1 MVVSGKTPL
10 ENTTVWYRNLAASEL
25 RILCLIVL
33 YSVLSHNILGPMYLT
48 RGLNISTISKV
59 SILST
64 PHCILC
70 CMESFMAV
78 LLMMLEMQV
87 LVWELDRQSNSIFR
101 QLLPFF
107 QCFDN
112 EVSDKGLKRL
122 NSEYNCLLD

>member
-1 MVVSGKTPL
+1 
-10 ENTTVWYRNLAASEL
+10 
-25 RILCLIVL
+25 
-33 YSVLSHNILGPMYLT
+33 
-48 RGLNISTISKV
+48 
-59 SILST
+59 
-64 PHCILC
+64 
-70 CMESFMAV
+70 MAV

-87 LVWELDRQSNSIFR
+87 LVWALDRQSNSIFR